1 MMWENLLTQFHFL
14 RPEWFWALIP
24 SALFFALLW
33 RLQQQNSNWMTT
45 ISAELLPHLLDE
57 GSQQK
62 RHHIVIIIL
71 FAWLITIIALAGPTW
86 SKLPQ
91 PVHQREDALV
101 IIMDLSLSL
110 YATDLKPSRL
120 IYAQRKLTDILH
132 SRKEGQTA
140 LIVYSGDAHVVSPLT
155 DDTATI
161 IAMVPAL
168 APNIMPSYGS
178 NAIAGAETA
187 LKLMKDA
194 GVAHARILLI
204 TDELLE
210 KDLKPV
216 ASLFAGDNT
225 DLAILGI
232 GTKDGAPIPTREGG
246 FLKDNNGGIVV
257 AQLNTGTLQS
267 LANKTGGRY
276 ILSSISDQDIKFL
289 LPDTVFKGNTRQIE
303 REFDIW
309 QEQGHWLVLLLLPIM
324 LLSFRRGW
332 LLSLFFAFSIVP
344 DRAEAFEWQDLWQN
358 KNQRGEKAFNKGDHQ
373 QAAELFKS
381 QDWRASAQ
389 YRAGDY
395 QAAAQSYGLNDN
407 AQSNYNRGNA
417 LAKAGQIDPAI
428 KAYERALELDPQMSD
443 AIENKALLE
452 QMKQEQESQ
461 DQDQQQNED
470 SEQSS
475 QDEQNQSQQNSDQ
488 SKEKSEDQSSQEQ
501 QSDQNQQSQSDEQQ
515 NSEQDSEQQAQQSED
530 EKRQQQ
536 ENQDKDPTDAE
547 SEQQS
552 QAQQSEQE
560 PLDTEQQQAL
570 EQWLRRVPDDPGG
583 LLRRKFDYQYRQNM
597 QKNGTSNNS
606 GQQIW

>member
-14 RPEWFWALIP
+14 RPEWLWALIP
-24 SALFFALLW
+24 SVVFFALLW
-33 RLQQQNSNWMTT
+33 RLQQHNSNWMKT

-62 RHHIVIIIL
+62 RHHLVIMIL
-71 FAWLITIIALAGPTW
+71 LAWLIAIIALAGPTW

-120 IYAQRKLTDILH
+120 IYAQRKLADILH
-132 SRKEGQTA
+132 ARKEGQTA

-161 IAMVPAL
+161 TAMVPAL

-178 NAIAGAETA
+178 NATAAAETA

-194 GVAHARILLI
+194 GVAQARILLI

-216 ASLFAGDNT
+216 ARLFAGNNT

-257 AQLNTGTLQS
+257 AQLNTDTLQS

-276 ILSSISDQDIKFL
+276 IRSSISDQDIKLL
-289 LPDTVFKGNTRQIE
+289 LPETVFEENTRQIE

-332 LLSLFFAFSIVP
+332 LLSLLFAFSIIP

-358 KNQRGEKAFNKGDHQ
+358 KNQRGKKAFNQGDHQ

-381 QDWRASAQ
+381 DDWRASAQ

-395 QAAAQSYGLNDN
+395 QAAAQSYSLNDN

-443 AIENKALLE
+443 AIDNKALLE
-452 QMKQEQESQ
+452 QLKQQQENQ

-488 SKEKSEDQSSQEQ
+488 SNEKPEDPSSQEQ
-501 QSDQNQQSQSDEQQ
+501 QSDQDQQSQSDEQQ

-536 ENQDKDPTDAE
+536 EDQNKDPSDAE

-552 QAQQSEQE
+552 LAQQSEQE